1 MQECRNAGMQECRN
15 TRIQEYKNSGILAG
29 PLALLAMPKLVSAQ
43 LYAEQNNEGW
53 SVIEWD

>member
-1 MQECRNAGMQECRN
+1 MQECRN